1 MTIKKVHYTVI
12 VMLMQVELIME
23 KMPNLLT
30 QQIRDMTNLDC
41 Y

>member
-1 MTIKKVHYTVI
+1 
-12 VMLMQVELIME
+12 MQVELIME

-41 Y
+41 YQHMLNLLLVNAG